1 MPCRSPLMEGRRMAT
16 RVFISYRR
24 GDSAGSAGRVHDRL
38 EREFGRNLLFMDVDA
53 IPLGANFVKVLR
65 DEVAKCD
72 VLLAV
77 IGPKWLDARDEH
89 GNRRLD
95 DPNDYLRIE
104 IATALQRNIPVIP
117 ILVDGA
123 KVPKAD
129 RLPKD
134 LEELEHRNGLEI
146 RHASFHSDVDKLIQG
161 LKGPSDQARATEGPA
176 TSRAADLSSASG
188 SDQSFGTGPSAS
200 RDRATF
206 SVRDELAHAF
216 GGTHVGIVVGAM
228 GGLSFLILP
237 YHHRGLVLLI
247 FTPILLI
254 ALRLTTLWYS
264 RKGLLEMSSLIAYP
278 MIAFATFLLSL
289 WISTLGNIVLT
300 GLWEPPISLFQL
312 VLPVGSVIGCLVLRL
327 RRGLAAGEEEQSQSG
342 NQGNIHKVP
351 RGGKEPRM
359 L

>member
-1 MPCRSPLMEGRRMAT
+1 MAT

-24 GDSAGSAGRVHDRL
+24 EDSAGSAGRVHDRL
-38 EREFGRNLLFMDVDA
+38 ERDLGRDLLFMDVDA
-53 IPLGANFVKVLR
+53 IPLGVNFVKVLR
-65 DEVAKCD
+65 DEVAKCN

-77 IGPKWLDARDEH
+77 IGPNWLDAHDEH

-95 DPNDYLRIE
+95 DPNDFLRIE
-104 IATALQRNIPVIP
+104 IATALQRDIPVIP

-146 RHASFHSDVDKLIQG
+146 RHASFHSDIDKLIQA
-161 LKGPSDQARATEGPA
+161 LKGSSDQAEPA
-176 TSRAADLSSASG
+176 TAAQSEPEQHQRFGGRPAGPNLSSESG
-188 SDQSFGTGPSAS
+188 SRQSFGTGEPQKSAS
-200 RDRATF
+200 KDRATF

-216 GGTHVGIVVGAM
+216 GGTHVGIVAGVL

-237 YHHRGLVLLI
+237 YHYRGPVLLI

-254 ALRLTTLWYS
+254 ALCLTTLRYS
-264 RKGLLEMSSLIAYP
+264 RKGLLEVSSLTTYA
-278 MIAFATFLLSL
+278 MLAFAAFLLSL

-300 GLWEPPISLFQL
+300 GLWAPPISLFQFA
-312 VLPVGSVIGCLVLRL
+312 LPVGSVICCLVLRL
-327 RRGLAAGEEEQSQSG
+327 RRGLIA
-342 NQGNIHKVP
+342 
-351 RGGKEPRM
+351 
-359 L
+359 